1 MQVEGKRGRTSSHYS
16 EAHMTAGQRYLERRR
31 RALNRAQRCGSSR
44 LGERAQFQLQDASVG
59 GRGLQP
65 EFQNADWQRI
75 REAAYEG
82 RGG

>member
-1 MQVEGKRGRTSSHYS
+1 
-16 EAHMTAGQRYLERRR
+16 MTTRRQGLKRRR
-31 RALNRAQRCGSSR
+31 RALV
-44 LGERAQFQLQDASVG
+44 GEPQGESPRTKETPPFQLQDASVG

-65 EFQNADWQRI
+65 EFQSADWQRI